1 MKRLIDARGML
12 CPLPVIETK
21 KVLREIKEGLV
32 EVLVDNEIAVQ
43 NLSKMATELKI
54 IHSSEKISDDH
65 YVVRMELSGNPSGH
79 QSEHTSQK
87 NQIQANVPQKDSN
100 IIIKDIN
107 SVENE
112 DDARK
117 ETCVVVISADHM
129 GEGDEQLGKTLMK
142 GFIYALTE
150 LDQLPDKIIHY
161 HGGAKLTVE
170 GSDSLEDL
178 KLLESQ
184 GVEILTCG
192 ACLNFYGIT
201 DQLLV
206 GSVTNMYTIAE
217 IMMSATKII
226 KP

>member
-21 KVLREIKEGLV
+21 KVLREVKEGLV

-54 IHSSEKISDDH
+54 NHSSEKISADH
-65 YVVRMELSGNPSGH
+65 YIIRMELSGHPSKH
-79 QSEHTSQK
+79 SSEHSSEHT
-87 NQIQANVPQKDSN
+87 IQPKEHQKDSS
-100 IIIKDIN
+100 IILKDTT
-107 SVENE
+107 SEEE
-112 DDARK
+112 DKTDARK

-150 LDQLPDKIIHY
+150 LDTLPDKIIHY

-170 GSDSLEDL
+170 GSDSLVDL

-201 DQLLV
+201 DKLSV
-206 GSVTNMYTIAE
+206 GSITNMYSIAE
-217 IMMSATKII
+217 IMMNATKII

>member
-1 MKRLIDARGML
+1 MDKSVDARGMQ

-21 KVLREIKEGLV
+21 KALNEIAEGTV
-32 EVLVDNEIAVQ
+32 EVFVDNAIAVQ
-43 NLSKMATELKI
+43 NLVKMANQKQLEST
-54 IHSSEKISDDH
+54 SEKIDADNYIVRISVSNHSAEEISDPKNKITISDIS
-65 YVVRMELSGNPSGH
+65 MEEKCDPDNRE
-79 QSEHTSQK
+79 EHT
-87 NQIQANVPQKDSN
+87 I
-100 IIIKDIN
+100 
-107 SVENE
+107 
-112 DDARK
+112 
-117 ETCVVVISADHM
+117 VVLSTNHM

-150 LDQLPDKIIHY
+150 LEQLPEKIVLY
-161 HGGAKLTVE
+161 NDGAKLSAE

-192 ACLNFYGIT
+192 TCLNFYEIT
-201 DQLLV
+201 EKLSV